1 MTELTP
7 DQLVERLNWRY
18 AVKKFDAD
26 KEIPADVWAALELS
40 LIHI

>member
-7 DQLVERLNWRY
+7 DQLAERLHWRY

-26 KEIPADVWAALELS
+26 QKVPADVWGAL
-40 LIHI
+40 